1 MAQTPHK
8 PEQVWYCEDLRGDL
22 SRRDFT
28 VNAMALDKLG
38 NVYDYH
44 GGQQDLE
51 EQVLRTVG
59 DAETRYREDAL
70 RMYRACRFVAQLG
83 FDYVQNGQQKPAF
96 GSRARPTI
104 CLAVT
109 AFRWPAVPGYRWK
122 GCAPNWINYC

>member
-83 FDYVQNGQQKPAF
+83 FDYVQNGSKSLPSAAGHALLSALQLQLSGGPQC
-96 GSRARPTI
+96 RAI
-104 CLAVT
+104 A
-109 AFRWPAVPGYRWK
+109 GK
-122 GCAPNWINYC
+122 GAHRTG